1 MIGYQSSN
9 DTHWNT
15 EYYYYGDPIVVTFV
29 SLLIIVMIVAL
40 CGNILVLVTL
50 ALHSGMRTRTN
61 LLLANLAVS
70 DIIVVANIPFAINTL
85 INGTWPFSK
94 FLCILYF
101 VSLCVGLLVS
111 VHTLMWISIHK
122 FISITRPFS
131 KRVPTR
137 KIFIVMML
145 IWLWSI
151 FYSLTP
157 VIGWTDIIYR
167 RGASQCG
174 PTTPT
179 TILQQSHGLM
189 HVFLNQALP
198 LVVTFYCYYHII
210 KEVRDNTKRLEEFA
224 YVQNSCV
231 QEKKITV
238 TLIIVFA
245 CFLLCW
251 SPYIVYSNLI
261 IYTGYEA
268 IPDIINPIAY
278 LFGYMNSACNP
289 IIYALRISSFRKAF
303 EEMIFG
309 CVKTP
314 ETRYANTIVL
324 KKKDSCGNTSFLP
337 KHFPH

>member
-1 MIGYQSSN
+1 MIVYQSSN
-9 DTHWNT
+9 DTRWNT
-15 EYYYYGDPIVVTFV
+15 EYYNYGDPTVVTFV

-94 FLCILYF
+94 FLCILNTF
-101 VSLCVGLLVS
+101 SLCVGLLVS
-111 VHTLMWISIHK
+111 VHTLMWISVHK

-131 KRVPTR
+131 KKVPTR
-137 KIFIVMML
+137 KIFLVMML

-151 FYSLTP
+151 IYSLTP
-157 VIGWTDIIYR
+157 VIIYR

-174 PTTPT
+174 PIIPT

-198 LVVTFYCYYHII
+198 LVVTFYCYYYII
-210 KEVRDNTKRLEEFA
+210 KEVRDNTKRLQEFP
-224 YVQNSCV
+224 YVQNSRV

-251 SPYIVYSNLI
+251 SPYIFYANLK
-261 IYTGYEA
+261 IYVGYEA
-268 IPDIINPIAY
+268 VPDILNPIAY

-289 IIYALRISSFRKAF
+289 IIYALRIPSFRKAF
-303 EEMIFG
+303 EETIFG
-309 CVKTP
+309 CMKTP
-314 ETRYANTIVL
+314 ETRYVNTIVL
-324 KKKDSCGNTSFLP
+324 KKKDSCGNTTFLP